1 MTWGSGR
8 LGILLEP
15 VQNLTVALAPSVDT
29 SELPPSLRSPRVT
42 HLRLTELTAAD
53 AEDGAV
59 VLVARD
65 RVELRRVVAACEA
78 LPASVR
84 VGCVLL
90 ERTAPPLTVGR
101 PNWPRLMSVVA
112 QTVPVCFVL
121 LEFDS
126 PVPAGAV
133 VADLAR
139 RLTPNHL
146 MSGRWPSLGLDRS
159 VPETWAPGD
168 ALSVV
173 TTREELDD
181 TSGDYPPDAV
191 VVTEPWGEPAAPMA
205 RGGTAH
211 HVLGELGRELH
222 VGSPMTWGD
231 LESGGGEALRRLQQD
246 GPLAL
251 GPVDEAIVNPHGF
264 LRTTHDPASLLEPTT
279 NGSNL
284 LVIATHARDVE
295 IRSAS
300 GVGEE
305 AVQRLRSLTA
315 VHVPWR
321 GASGPQDYCR
331 VVAGLALAGI
341 PLTCDPPP
349 AWATA
354 LLHPDLVEA
363 MTSDVDLDDPL
374 SREVHSIRL
383 RRAAHARH
391 GTQAFRRGVALRT
404 GTQLSAPPLVSV
416 LLPTRR
422 PEMLEFAL
430 RQVGRQ
436 RGVEAEL
443 VLATHGYEPDPA
455 VLDEASDR
463 FGVPVRNVAALPDR
477 PFGELLNDAA
487 RVARGDVLLK
497 MDDDDWYGRDFVAD
511 LLMAR
516 SYSGADVIGTPPEFN
531 YIEPL
536 DVTVRRKDVSEKF
549 RNVVAGG
556 TMMISR
562 EAFTSVGGFRRM
574 NRYVDAGLLRA
585 VLAAGGSIYR
595 THGHGYLL
603 RRTGSGHT
611 WDPGLGYFVS
621 RARTMQQWRGFAP
634 SPLLGP
640 DDVDT
645 PSATRQAGA

>member
-8 LGILLEP
+8 LGTLLEP
-15 VQNLTVALAPSVDT
+15 VQDITVALTPSVEFGD
-29 SELPPSLRSPRVT
+29 LPPSLRAPRVT
-42 HLRLTELTAAD
+42 HVRLTELATAD
-53 AEDGAV
+53 AERGAV
-59 VLVARD
+59 LLVARD
-65 RVELRRVVAACEA
+65 RVELRRVVAACDT
-78 LPASVR
+78 LPASAR
-84 VGCVLL
+84 IGCVLL
-90 ERTAPPLTVGR
+90 EGSAPPLTLGR
-101 PNWPRLMSVVA
+101 PSWPRLTSIVA
-112 QTVPVCFVL
+112 QSAPVCFVL

-126 PVPAGAV
+126 PLPAGAV

-159 VPETWAPGD
+159 VPDTWVPGD

-173 TTREELDD
+173 TTREHLDD

-191 VVTEPWGEPAAPMA
+191 IAAEPLGEPVAPLA
-205 RGGTAH
+205 RGGTSH
-211 HVLGELGRELH
+211 HVLGRLSHELP
-222 VGSPMTWGD
+222 VSSPMTWAD
-231 LESGGGEALRRLQQD
+231 LESGGSEALRRLQQD
-246 GPLAL
+246 GPLGL
-251 GPVDEAIVNPHGF
+251 GPVDETLVNPQGF
-264 LRTTHDPASLLEPTT
+264 LRTTHDPVSLLEPTT
-279 NGSNL
+279 DGSDLL
-284 LVIATHARDVE
+284 LVATPGRDVK
-295 IRSAS
+295 IRATG
-300 GVGEE
+300 GVGDE
-305 AVQRLRSLTA
+305 AVGRLRSLTG

-321 GASGPQDYCR
+321 GASGPQAYCR
-331 VVAGLALAGI
+331 VVAGLSLAGI

-349 AWATA
+349 GWATA
-354 LLHPDLVEA
+354 LLHPALVEA
-363 MTSDVDLDDPL
+363 MSSEVDLHDPL

-383 RRAAHARH
+383 RRAAHAQH

-436 RGVEAEL
+436 RGVDVEL
-443 VLATHGYEPDPA
+443 VLATHGYEPDAA
-455 VLDEASDR
+455 VLDEATDR
-463 FGVPVRNVAALPDR
+463 FGVLVRNVAAPPDR

-487 RVARGDVLLK
+487 RLARGDVLLK

-516 SYSGADVIGTPPEFN
+516 SFSGADVIGTPPEFN

>member
-8 LGILLEP
+8 LGTLLEP
-15 VQNLTVALAPSVDT
+15 VQDITVALTPSVEFGD
-29 SELPPSLRSPRVT
+29 LPPSLRAPRVT
-42 HLRLTELTAAD
+42 HVRLTELATAD
-53 AEDGAV
+53 AERGAV
-59 VLVARD
+59 LLVARD
-65 RVELRRVVAACEA
+65 RVELRRVVAACDT
-78 LPASVR
+78 LPASAR
-84 VGCVLL
+84 IGCVLL
-90 ERTAPPLTVGR
+90 EGSAPPLTLGR
-101 PNWPRLMSVVA
+101 PSWPRLTSIVA
-112 QTVPVCFVL
+112 QSAPVCFVL

-126 PVPAGAV
+126 PLPAGAV

-159 VPETWAPGD
+159 VPDTWVPGD
-168 ALSVV
+168 ALSIV
-173 TTREELDD
+173 TTREQLDD

-191 VVTEPWGEPAAPMA
+191 IAAEALGEPAAPLA
-205 RGGTAH
+205 RGGTSH
-211 HVLGELGRELH
+211 HVLGRLSHELP
-222 VGSPMTWGD
+222 VSSPMTWAD
-231 LESGGGEALRRLQQD
+231 LESGGGEALLRLQQD
-246 GPLAL
+246 GPLGL
-251 GPVDEAIVNPHGF
+251 GPVDETLVNPQGF
-264 LRTTHDPASLLEPTT
+264 LRTTHDPVSLLEPTT
-279 NGSNL
+279 DGSDLL
-284 LVIATHARDVE
+284 LVPTPGRDVM
-295 IRSAS
+295 IRAAG
-300 GVGEE
+300 GVGDE
-305 AVQRLRSLTA
+305 AVGRLRSLTG

-321 GASGPQDYCR
+321 GASGPQAYCR
-331 VVAGLALAGI
+331 VVAGLSLAGI

-349 AWATA
+349 GWATA
-354 LLHPDLVEA
+354 LLHPALVEA
-363 MTSDVDLDDPL
+363 MSSEVDLHDPL

-383 RRAAHARH
+383 RRAAHAQH

-436 RGVEAEL
+436 RGVDVEL
-443 VLATHGYEPDPA
+443 VLATHGYEPDAA
-455 VLDEASDR
+455 VLDEATDR
-463 FGVPVRNVAALPDR
+463 FGVLVRNVAAPPDR

-487 RVARGDVLLK
+487 RLARGDVLLK

-516 SYSGADVIGTPPEFN
+516 SFSGADVIGTPPEFN